1 MISKIFLI
9 SCISLFLTS
18 FAHSKVDASANM
30 YQDTSSR
37 IYNLKNSGDEELLIL
52 IDKQNEVIKKQ
63 NQVIDNLN
71 KNYSQF
77 KKEVDDHKIGQQY
90 MNYPIWISILLG
102 CATFVITALG
112 VIVAVVSIFGYK
124 QIKESAAKIASQK
137 ANDIATT
144 TATDQVN
151 VQLPQIA
158 VKEITRLIDE
168 GKFNQPLEDVID
180 MILRRENYQQGS
192 SGFEKYPELDEE

>member
-1 MISKIFLI
+1 MLQKL
-9 SCISLFLTS
+9 
-18 FAHSKVDASANM
+18 H
-30 YQDTSSR
+30 
-37 IYNLKNSGDEELLIL
+37 
-52 IDKQNEVIKKQ
+52 
-63 NQVIDNLN
+63 
-71 KNYSQF
+71 
-77 KKEVDDHKIGQQY
+77 HK
-90 MNYPIWISILLG
+90 
-102 CATFVITALG
+102 
-112 VIVAVVSIFGYK
+112 
-124 QIKESAAKIASQK
+124 K

-168 GKFNQPLEDVID
+168 GKFNKPLEDVVD